1 MKSLSALIIGL
12 LFSLSGFS
20 QAEINGSVKNK
31 NNKPLE
37 NAVVHLYRQ
46 SSPVDSVKTDS
57 KGHFRF
63 KNLKPGSYQAFASKK
78 GYRKSIPQSLILGSS
93 SKISLS
99 FVLKP
104 VSQVVEEL
112 NVVDDEKEESDISIN
127 CEMDIFRS
135 EKSSRPIHSG
145 NKSMSGGYA
154 QMAYESRPVQHNT
167 ESYDFIDENVFKAV
181 VDDPLSTFS
190 IDVDRA
196 SYANVRRFIRNNQMP
211 PEDAVRIEEMIN
223 YFDYDYPQPENGH
236 PFSVNTELGK
246 CPWNKEH
253 DLLMVGL
260 KGEEMASEAVPAS
273 NIVFLID
280 VSGSM
285 NYHNKLPLLKKSF
298 NILID
303 KLRPEDKVA
312 MVVYSGSS
320 GLVLE
325 STPGSQKDKIRAALN
340 RLEAGGSTA
349 GGAGIKLAYKVAKEN
364 YIPNGNNRVILATDG
379 DFNVGPSSNA
389 EMERL
394 IESKRDDGIFLTV
407 LGFGMGNY
415 KDSKMERLSNKGNG
429 NYAYIDNI
437 LEARKMF
444 GEEIWGSL
452 YTIAKDVKIQIEFNP
467 AQVKAY
473 RLIGYENRLLNKEDF
488 NDDKKDAGEIGAG
501 HAVTALYEII
511 PAGTTEKIN
520 DVDELIY
527 QKRKTKNSTDLMTL
541 KLRYKAPDENS
552 SRLISQAIKR
562 SDILSDSNSEN
573 FNLAASIAMFGM
585 LMRESEFIGEGD
597 YEQALELARNA
608 KGRDTHGYRQE
619 YIGLME
625 NAALLK

>member
-1 MKSLSALIIGL
+1 MKSFSILIIGL
-12 LFSLSGFS
+12 LFSLNGFS
-20 QAEINGSVKNK
+20 QAEIKGSVKSK
-31 NNKPLE
+31 NNQALE
-37 NAVVHLYRQ
+37 NAMVHLYKQ
-46 SSPVDSVKTDS
+46 STPVDSVKTDS
-57 KGHFRF
+57 KGLFRF
-63 KNLKPGSYQAFASKK
+63 ENLESGAYQAFASKQ
-78 GYRKSIPQSLILGSS
+78 GYQKSIPQSVVLGKTST
-93 SKISLS
+93 ISLN

-104 VSQVVEEL
+104 VKHVVVEEL
-112 NVVDDEKEESDISIN
+112 NVVDDVEEESEISI
-127 CEMDIFRS
+127 
-135 EKSSRPIHSG
+135 SSDKADPLAFHSSA
-145 NKSMSGGYA
+145 NRKMSGG
-154 QMAYESRPVQHNT
+154 QTSFHESRPVQHNT
-167 ESYDFIDENVFKAV
+167 ESYDYIDENTFKAV

-211 PEDAVRIEEMIN
+211 PKDAVRIEEMIN

-236 PFSVNTELGK
+236 PFSVNTELGA
-246 CPWNKEH
+246 CPWNAENE
-253 DLLMVGL
+253 LLMIGL
-260 KGEEMASEAVPAS
+260 KGEELESESVPAS

-303 KLRPEDKVA
+303 KLRPQDKVA
-312 MVVYSGSS
+312 MVVYAGSS

-325 STPGSQKDKIRAALN
+325 STPGSEKEKIRAALN
-340 RLEAGGSTA
+340 RLESGGSTA

-379 DFNVGPSSNA
+379 DFNVGPSSDA

-394 IESKRDDGIFLTV
+394 IESKREEGVFLTV

-437 LEARKMF
+437 LEAKKMF

-467 AQVKAY
+467 AKVKAY
-473 RLIGYENRLLNKEDF
+473 RLVGYENRLLNKEDF
-488 NDDKKDAGEIGAG
+488 NDDTKDAGEIGAG
-501 HAVTALYEII
+501 HAVTALYEVI
-511 PAGTTEKIN
+511 PAGTEGKIN

-527 QKRKTKNSTDLMTL
+527 QKRKTKFSDDLMTL

-552 SRLISQAIKR
+552 SRLISK
-562 SDILSDSNSEN
+562 SVKHNDIYRNSNSEN

-585 LMRESEFIGEGD
+585 LLRESEFIGNGD
-597 YEQALELARNA
+597 YDHALDLARKA
-608 KGRDTHGYRQE
+608 KGKDSFGYRQE

-625 NAALLK
+625 NAALLH

>member
-20 QAEINGSVKNK
+20 QAEINGSIKNK
-31 NNKPLE
+31 NNQPLE

-57 KGHFRF
+57 DGHFRF
-63 KNLKPGSYQAFASKK
+63 KNLNAGSYQAFATKK
-78 GYRKSIPQSLILGSS
+78 GYKKSIPQSIILGSS
-93 SKISLS
+93 SKISLN
-99 FVLKP
+99 FVLRP

-112 NVVDDEKEESDISIN
+112 NVVKDEKEDSDISIS
-127 CEMDIFRS
+127 CDMFEEPSRS
-135 EKSSRPIHSG
+135 RYSG
-145 NKSMSGGYA
+145 NKSMAGGHA
-154 QMAYESRPVQHNT
+154 HMAYESRPVQHNT
-167 ESYDFIDENVFKAV
+167 ESYDYIEENTFKAV

-211 PEDAVRIEEMIN
+211 PKDAVRIEEMIN

-260 KGEEMASEAVPAS
+260 KGEEMEPEAIPAS

-379 DFNVGPSSNA
+379 DFNIGPSSNA

-394 IESKRDDGIFLTV
+394 IASKRDDGVFLTV

-437 LEARKMF
+437 LEAKKMF

-473 RLIGYENRLLNKEDF
+473 RLVGYENRLLNKEDF

-511 PAGTTEKIN
+511 PAGTKEKIS

-527 QKRKTKNSTDLMTL
+527 QKRKTKSSNDLMTL
-541 KLRYKAPDENS
+541 KLRYKAPDETS
-552 SRLISQAIKR
+552 SRLISKAIKR
-562 SDILSDSNSEN
+562 SELISDSNSEN

-585 LMRESEFIGEGD
+585 LMRDSEFIGEGD
-597 YEQALELARNA
+597 YEQSLELARNA

-619 YIGLME
+619 YIGLIE